1 MAKKIPDEPVYTI
14 DLIKCSLLALP
25 YSISI
30 QLNLP
35 LRSIYMKSKPSFWQ
49 KIGMHEW
56 FLKKDEDRSIAV
68 QNITPNDVY
77 KYIVEKFQESIGQ
90 LSFANRVVF
99 YHEFIIGFNPDDYK
113 DFMDNKKGIFG
124 LIVQE
129 SLKRFYDMLKE
140 HRAKGR
146 TVEPSSS
153 KWVFRF
159 VSHPD
164 YAKGDKSFI
173 GRLLPGAQLK
183 EENLRITFIPRQTG
197 IAQTADISPDILKGF
212 TFYSEGYYEVPY
224 DADLVYDEAKTNSSS
239 VLARFE
245 AIVPEKEFAGRK
257 LEYFMKDEE
266 IIVSGREEK
275 KQASNI
281 FRIPSDWV
289 NSPHLRIRYNK
300 ADSKLYVASFGE
312 KTLVN
317 EKQVA
322 TSEDR
327 NPLWIELPINSKVVL
342 NGIVGV
348 NIFKS

>member
-1 MAKKIPDEPVYTI
+1 
-14 DLIKCSLLALP
+14 
-25 YSISI
+25 
-30 QLNLP
+30 
-35 LRSIYMKSKPSFWQ
+35 MKSKPSFWQ

-56 FLKKDEDRSIAV
+56 FLKKEEEPFMAAA
-68 QNITPNDVY
+68 QGITPNDVY
-77 KYIVEKFQESIGQ
+77 KYIVDKFQESINQ

-99 YHEFIIGFNPDDYK
+99 YHEYIIAFNPEDYK
-113 DFMDNKKGIFG
+113 DFMDNKRGIFG
-124 LIVQE
+124 LITQE
-129 SLKRFYDMLKE
+129 SVKRFYEILKE
-140 HRAKGR
+140 QRTKGR

-164 YAKGDKSFI
+164 YARGDKSFI
-173 GRLLPGAQLK
+173 GKLLPGNHQK

-197 IAQTADISPDILKGF
+197 IAETADISPDILKGF

-224 DADLVYDEAKTNSSS
+224 QEDLVHDESKTTSTASL
-239 VLARFE
+239 LARFE

-257 LEYFMKDEE
+257 LEYLMKDDE
-266 IIVSGREEK
+266 IIVSGKEEAR
-275 KQASNI
+275 QASNI

-289 NSPHLRIRYNK
+289 DSPHLRIRYNK
-300 ADSKLYVASFGE
+300 ADGKLYVASFGE

-322 TSEDR
+322 ASDR
-327 NPLWIELPINSKVVL
+327 QNPSWTELPINSKLVL
-342 NGIVGV
+342 NGIIGI